1 MVVDVYN
8 KQGQK
13 SGQTEL
19 PDDIFG
25 IEPNEHAMYQ
35 AVRVY
40 LAHQRQG
47 THKTKT
53 RTEVSGGG
61 KKPWK
66 QKGRGTARSG
76 SSRSPV
82 WVGGGTSHGPK
93 PHLYTID
100 LPRKVKKLARKS
112 ALSLRL
118 QEENLLVVDDFQ
130 LEGIKTKN
138 VAEIL
143 KALNIESRK
152 TLILLPNAE
161 KNVIFSARNI
171 EGVTTALADKISAY
185 DILKN
190 NKIVLYKSAIENLT
204 KTFSD

>member
-1 MVVDVYN
+1 MVVDVYD

-47 THKTKT
+47 THKVKT

-82 WVGGGTSHGPK
+82 WVGGGTSHGPQ

-130 LEGIKTKN
+130 LEGIKTRS

-143 KALNIESRK
+143 KALNISSRK

-171 EGVTTALADKISAY
+171 AGVSTALADKISAY

-190 NKIVLYKSAIENLT
+190 NKIVIYKSAIENLT

>member
-13 SGQTEL
+13 SGQIEL

-93 PHLYTID
+93 PHLYNID

-118 QEENLLVVDDFQ
+118 QEENLVVVDDFQ
-130 LEGIKTKN
+130 LDGIKTKN

-143 KALNIESRK
+143 KALNIASRK

-161 KNVIFSARNI
+161 KNIIFSARNI